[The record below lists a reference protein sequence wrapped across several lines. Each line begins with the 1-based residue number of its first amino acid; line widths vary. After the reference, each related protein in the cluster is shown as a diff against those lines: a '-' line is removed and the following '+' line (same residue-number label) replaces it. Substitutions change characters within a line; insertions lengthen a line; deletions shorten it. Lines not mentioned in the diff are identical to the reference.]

1 MKSVKISPLMMADKV
16 PLQQL
21 ANNIKI
27 AMNLRDG
34 FPHPYT
40 LKDAESFINKQ
51 VIANPKDI
59 IRAIRYN
66 NEFTGVA
73 GLHKIK
79 KGRAELGYWLGE
91 PYWGK
96 GITTGAVK
104 ALLDIAINELS
115 LEQVYAYCFINN
127 IGSKKVLL
135 KSGFKEI
142 KVVDE
147 DCNSYQKDVK
157 SFYFEYSCNH

>member
-1 MKSVKISPLMMADKV
+1 MADKV

-40 LKDAESFINKQ
+40 LKDAEGFINKQ
-51 VIANPKDI
+51 SIANPRDI
-59 IRAIRYN
+59 IRAIRYKD
-66 NEFTGVA
+66 EFTGVA
-73 GLHKIK
+73 GLHKIN

-96 GITTGAVK
+96 GITTVAVK
-104 ALLDIAINELS
+104 ALLNIAMNELS
-115 LEQVYAYCFINN
+115 LKQVYAYCFINN

-135 KSGFKEI
+135 KNGFKEI

-147 DCNSYQKDVK
+147 DCNSYQKGIK
-157 SFYFEYSCNH
+157 SYYFEYDG